1 MMRFSRAA
9 KLTAGV
15 VGAGTLGLMNQ
26 PERLSSQKM
35 SPHWRNQER
44 AGQNAS
50 MALYNMWAH
59 AACFWISELFHPIM
73 FAMPLALFIMG
84 RHTGS
89 FYESAK
95 LLAPSKAIFRGIPTS
110 PVRRLAVPALCL
122 GAFTSTQVMS
132 NKVILF
138 FFANKVSIYCYSD

>member
-1 MMRFSRAA
+1 
-9 KLTAGV
+9 
-15 VGAGTLGLMNQ
+15 
-26 PERLSSQKM
+26 
-35 SPHWRNQER
+35 
-44 AGQNAS
+44 

-95 LLAPSKAIFRGIPTS
+95 LLAPSMAIFRGIPTS

-122 GAFTSTQVMS
+122 GAFHLLKSCPTRLKK
-132 NKVILF
+132 NRKLPY
-138 FFANKVSIYCYSD
+138 N

>member
-1 MMRFSRAA
+1 
-9 KLTAGV
+9 
-15 VGAGTLGLMNQ
+15 
-26 PERLSSQKM
+26 
-35 SPHWRNQER
+35 
-44 AGQNAS
+44 

-122 GAFTSTQVMS
+122 GAFTSTGDFEVEVEGTLVHS
-132 NKVILF
+132 KKGGAGF
-138 FFANKVSIYCYSD
+138 P

>member
-1 MMRFSRAA
+1 
-9 KLTAGV
+9 
-15 VGAGTLGLMNQ
+15 
-26 PERLSSQKM
+26 
-35 SPHWRNQER
+35 
-44 AGQNAS
+44 

-73 FAMPLALFIMG
+73 FAFPLALFISG

-89 FYESAK
+89 FYVSAK
-95 LLAPSKAIFRGIPTS
+95 NLAPAKAIFRGIPTS

-132 NKVILF
+132 NKAEEELKITLQLIYYSLF
-138 FFANKVSIYCYSD
+138 SGIIK